1 MNPVSLSNSSQKATI
16 LDQAQLRQAL
26 SDLVDRIYILYG
38 EASQFDVIG
47 IERGGAVL
55 AEHVVALFDER
66 YGQRPQYGRLD
77 ITLYRDDLYT
87 GLEKVSMGETKVPFT
102 IDDRVIVLI
111 DDVLFTGRTVR
122 AALQELL
129 DLGRPSRVHL
139 SVLIDRGHRELPIH
153 ADDVSFRIDTQV
165 EDRIQLVLSNPMQE
179 TDGVFLFSTHFNRAQ
194 FTVDGEQK

>member
-1 MNPVSLSNSSQKATI
+1 
-16 LDQAQLRQAL
+16 
-26 SDLVDRIYILYG
+26 
-38 EASQFDVIG
+38 
-47 IERGGAVL
+47 
-55 AEHVVALFDER
+55 
-66 YGQRPQYGRLD
+66 
-77 ITLYRDDLYT
+77 
-87 GLEKVSMGETKVPFT
+87 MGETKVPFT

-153 ADDVSFRIDTQV
+153 ADDVSFQIDTQV

-179 TDGVFLFSTHFNRAQ
+179 TDGVYLFSTHSNCAQ
-194 FTVDGEQK
+194 FIVDGEQK